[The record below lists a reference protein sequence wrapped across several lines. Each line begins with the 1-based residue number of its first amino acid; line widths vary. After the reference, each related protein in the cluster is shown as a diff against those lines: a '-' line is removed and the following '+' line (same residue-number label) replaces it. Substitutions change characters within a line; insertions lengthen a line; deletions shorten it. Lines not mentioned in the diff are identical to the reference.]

1 MRVIAFDLPRFTGNV
16 SKSPFFRGVSNFKKM
31 TLLRH
36 FSLRSARS
44 GVKLGQTGSIWARA
58 TRFHSSFALEIV
70 MGRAKILADFHL
82 VLILGAFSTPITL
95 NGL

>member
-1 MRVIAFDLPRFTGNV
+1 M
-16 SKSPFFRGVSNFKKM
+16 KKV

-58 TRFHSSFALEIV
+58 TRFRSSFALEIV
-70 MGRAKILADFHL
+70 TEGSQILAEFDL
-82 VLILGAFSTPITL
+82 VLIFGAFSTPITL